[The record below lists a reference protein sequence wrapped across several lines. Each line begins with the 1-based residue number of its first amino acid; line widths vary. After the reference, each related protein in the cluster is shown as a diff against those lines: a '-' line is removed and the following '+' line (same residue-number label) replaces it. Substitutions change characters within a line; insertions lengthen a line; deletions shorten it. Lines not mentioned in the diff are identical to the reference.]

1 MKKVG
6 FIDYYL
12 WNFHAN
18 NYPEMIKK
26 YSGGS
31 MEVAYA
37 YAAGENPRDTEH
49 TNAMWSETY
58 GVPLLSSIEEV
69 VEKSDYLVVLSP
81 DNPEKH
87 AELCKLP
94 LQCGKPVYV
103 DKTFAP
109 DKETAK
115 QIFAWAEENNT
126 PCFSASALHFAD
138 EYAEIDPG
146 KIETLRLASPSI
158 YEIYSIHQ
166 IEPIVRLM
174 GEEAKRVMCVGKAPF
189 AMVIIEFAS
198 GRLAQL
204 ACYPNG
210 GPMMATVGFT
220 DMTSRHFEIK
230 SPYFDNFIKGMVRFF
245 ETGEIPVPH
254 KQTIQVIAIREAG
267 QKALEKPFTWIEV

>member
-18 NYPEMIKK
+18 KYPEMIKK
-26 YSGGS
+26 YSGGE

-37 YAAGENPRDTEH
+37 YAAGENPQDKEH

-69 VEKSDYLVVLSP
+69 VEKSDFLVVLSP

-87 AELCKLP
+87 EALCRLP
-94 LQCGKPVYV
+94 LQSGKRVYV

-115 QIFAWAEENNT
+115 RIFALAEASNT

-138 EYAEIDPG
+138 EYAVLAPEQ
-146 KIETLRLASPSI
+146 IETLRLASPSI

-174 GEEAKRVMCVGKAPF
+174 DEEAKRVMCVGKAPF

-230 SPYFDNFIKGMVRFF
+230 SPYFDNFVKGMVKFF
-245 ETGEIPVPH
+245 KTGEIPVPH
-254 KQTIQVIAIREAG
+254 SQTIQVIAIREAG
-267 QKALEKPFTWIEV
+267 LKALKKPFTWIEV

>member
-12 WNFHAN
+12 WNFHAI

-26 YSGGS
+26 YSGGE

-37 YAAGENPRDTEH
+37 YAAGENPRDSEH

-58 GVPLLSSIEEV
+58 GVPLVSSIEEV
-69 VEKSDYLVVLSP
+69 VEKSDCLVVLSP

-87 AELCKLP
+87 EELCALP
-94 LQCGKPVYV
+94 LKSGKPVYV

-115 QIFAWAEENNT
+115 RIFAMAESNGT
-126 PCFSASALHFAD
+126 PCFSVSALFFAD
-138 EYAEIDPG
+138 EYADLETE

-166 IEPIVRLM
+166 IEPIVKLM
-174 GEEAKRVMCVGKAPF
+174 GEEAKRVMCVGEAPF
-189 AMVIIEFAS
+189 AMVIIEFES
-198 GRLAQL
+198 GRRAQL

-210 GPMMATVGFT
+210 GPMMATVGFK
-220 DMTSRHFEIK
+220 DMTSRHLEIK
-230 SPYFDNFIKGMVRFF
+230 SPFFDNFVKGLVRFF
-245 ETGEIPVPH
+245 DIGEIPVSH
-254 KQTIQVIAIREAG
+254 AQTVQVIAIREAG
-267 QKALEKPFTWIEV
+267 LKAMEKPFTWVEV